1 MITAPATPRHL
12 RPFTLFHSRRDG
24 KNCMECVIHGVQTG
38 TISQAEAEERH
49 TAHEQCP
56 QCVANIAKHGNRR
69 AP

>member
-1 MITAPATPRHL
+1 
-12 RPFTLFHSRRDG
+12 
-24 KNCMECVIHGVQTG
+24 MECVIHGVQTG